1 MSRDRAL
8 RNVVVIG
15 LFFMFSNFYPLDSRN
30 ETCDVAL
37 AVVRWRID
45 KNQTENR
52 TSLSEVHVC

>member
-1 MSRDRAL
+1 MSRNGAL

-15 LFFMFSNFYPLDSRN
+15 LFFRFSNFYPLDSHN

-37 AVVRWRID
+37 ADVRWRID

-52 TSLSEVHVC
+52 TYLSQVHVC